1 MPESPKTD
9 SQSAF
14 KEVINNIAGLIKTSQ
29 IHDPSNVA
37 VSKSLSRFQA
47 AVNEIAGS
55 NGNLNLRLVGDFMFV
70 NDERLRYSQDSN
82 LNCDFMIQ
90 EMKKRDVG
98 EITFLSPLPD
108 RQIQLFVSTFIEAGV
123 SLTPFKTLS
132 SHLAGSQISV
142 SLFKELDL
150 DEETLDRRKMARRSY
165 FNAVSYA
172 KGVMAKVKTGERI
185 NLRKA
190 KRVVESLV
198 DQVANEKHLLI
209 GMTSIKDYDEYT
221 YCHSVNVSILAIALG
236 QRINLSRYTLE
247 QLGIASFFHDIGK
260 VEVPTEI
267 LNKPTSFNDQEW
279 SIMRQHPLVG
289 LKAILRLKD
298 LDETTMKSAIVAFK
312 HHQDYDGS
320 GYPQTK
326 TNLDN
331 DLLSEIITI
340 ADRYDAM
347 TASRVYARV
356 PSSPDRALSILLELA
371 GTHVNPALIKVFV
384 NMVGVYPQGSLVLLD
399 TKELGL
405 VFETNSD
412 PALLDRPR
420 VVIVIDQNGKSISLT
435 NSFTIDLTRKDAS
448 GRFLRSIVRTLDP
461 NMYGI
466 NLSEFLL

>member
-1 MPESPKTD
+1 MPEPSKID
-9 SQSAF
+9 LQSTF
-14 KEVINNIAGLIKTSQ
+14 KEIVNNIASMIKTALLY
-29 IHDPSNVA
+29 DPSNVA
-37 VSKSLSRFQA
+37 VSKSLSKFQA
-47 AVNEIAGS
+47 AANEIIETNGS
-55 NGNLNLRLVGDFMFV
+55 LSLRMVGDFMFV
-70 NDERLRYSQDSN
+70 NDERLRYSQDST

-98 EITFLSPLPD
+98 EISFLSHLSD
-108 RQIQLFVSTFIEAGV
+108 TQIQLFSSAFIETGA
-123 SLTPFKTLS
+123 SLTPFETFNARLS
-132 SHLAGSQISV
+132 GSRISL
-142 SLFKELDL
+142 SRMKEP
-150 DEETLDRRKMARRSY
+150 DEETLDRRTVARRSY

-198 DQVANEKHLLI
+198 DQVASEEHLLL
-209 GMTSIKDYDEYT
+209 GMTSIKEYDEYT

-260 VEVPTEI
+260 VEIPTEI

-289 LKAILRLKD
+289 LKAILRLKN

-312 HHQDYDGS
+312 HHKDYDGS
-320 GYPQTK
+320 GYPT
-326 TNLDN
+326 TRCNLDH
-331 DLLSEIITI
+331 DLLTEIITI

-356 PSSPDRALSILLELA
+356 PSSPDRALSTLLELA
-371 GTHVNPALIKVFV
+371 GTHVNSALIKVFV

-420 VVIVIDQNGKSISLT
+420 VVIVIDRNGKSISLT
-435 NSFTIDLTRKDAS
+435 NSFTIDLTGKDSS

-461 NMYGI
+461 NIYGI